1 VQKFLGELRDDG
13 NGAAAQT
20 CNFYLQ
26 AFRQFCRWMVRDGR
40 ASESP
45 VAHLSGYNVRTD
57 RRHDRRAL
65 TVEEIRTLL
74 KATQQAPDRFGM
86 TGPERALVYRLALET
101 GLRAGEIR
109 TLTRGSF
116 RLEGTDPTVAVTAV
130 ATKNKRPAIIPLRA
144 KLARSLHDHLAT
156 KTPTAVA
163 FVLPE
168 KTAKMLRADLADAR
182 AKWLKGAKTQQERK
196 QREETTF
203 LAYRDDADRVADSH
217 CLRHSFLTALA
228 KAGVHPKT
236 MQTMARHSDV
246 KLTLGVYSHTLREDE
261 RSALDRLPNFDPP
274 AGSEQRATGT
284 DDATAPAQSG
294 DTDLALCL
302 ARDGSDRCQSM
313 HRNAGPE
320 GASDAATGHAAHAE
334 TPRKTGQ
341 NRGLRPNRG
350 GSDTM
355 PSHHCP
361 DSSGGQS
368 SGLLNRRSEVRV
380 LLGAFPESPF
390 LTP

>member
-1 VQKFLGELRDDG
+1 
-13 NGAAAQT
+13 
-20 CNFYLQ
+20 
-26 AFRQFCRWMVRDGR
+26 MVRDGR

-74 KATQQAPDRFGM
+74 KVTQQAPERFGM

-116 RLEGTDPTVAVTAV
+116 RLDGNDPMVTVTAV
-130 ATKNKRPAIIPLRA
+130 ATKSKRPAILPLRT
-144 KLARSLHDHLAT
+144 KLARSLSDHLAT
-156 KTPTAVA
+156 KTPAAAA
-163 FVLPE
+163 FALPE
-168 KTAKMLRADLADAR
+168 KTAKMLRADLADTR
-182 AKWLKGAKTQQERK
+182 GKWLKGAKTPQDRK
-196 QREETTF
+196 EREEKTF
-203 LAYRDDADRVADSH
+203 LAYRDDADRVADFH

-228 KAGVHPKT
+228 NAGVHPKT
-236 MQTMARHSDV
+236 MQTMARHCDV

-261 RSALDRLPNFDPP
+261 RSALDRLPSFDLPI
-274 AGSEQRATGT
+274 GNERRATGT
-284 DDATAPAQSG
+284 DDATPPAESG
-294 DTDLALCL
+294 DTDLAFCL
-302 ARDGSDRCQSM
+302 AREGSDGCLSM
-313 HRNAGPE
+313 HRDADQR
-320 GASDAATGHAAHAE
+320 GAADAASGQAAHAE

-341 NRGLRPNRG
+341 NRGLRLNRG

-355 PSHHCP
+355 SSHHRP

-368 SGLLNRRSEVRV
+368 SGLLNRRSQVRI
-380 LLGAFPESPF
+380 LLGALPESPF
-390 LTP
+390 LIAPRAILGLWNTPFDRCLRNARPVRALIRVP